1 VTRPGSTD
9 GRLLGGSDRGIRAK
23 LLSLFVGQQMG
34 TFVASEKTADLSA
47 LTELIEAGQ
56 LTPAIDR
63 TYPLSEVAAAI
74 RHLLDGKT
82 RGTIAVSVSPGRMP
96 TPATGSTP

>member
-1 VTRPGSTD
+1 MIVGGETD
-9 GRLLGGSDRGIRAK
+9 GRLLGGSDRGIRATV
-23 LLSLFVGQQMG
+23 LSLFVGQQMG
-34 TFVASEKTADLSA
+34 TFVASERAADLIA
-47 LTELIEAGQ
+47 LTELIEAGE

-74 RHLLDGKT
+74 RHLLDGRA
-82 RGTIAVSVSPGRMP
+82 RGKLAVSVSPGRTQ